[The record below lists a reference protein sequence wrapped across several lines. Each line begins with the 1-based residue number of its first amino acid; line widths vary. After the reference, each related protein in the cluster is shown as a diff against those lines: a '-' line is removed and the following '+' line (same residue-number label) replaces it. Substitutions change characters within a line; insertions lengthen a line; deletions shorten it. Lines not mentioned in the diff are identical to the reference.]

1 MDISPKWKE
10 RKINQAE
17 ILLMPANLPPEYYKA
32 EMRYAQAKTI
42 EEKIAATEELIRLA
56 PKHKGTEKLLRMLK
70 KRLAKL
76 RREQE
81 ERKGRRVGGGKA
93 LMVKKEGAAQVVL
106 IGTPNSGKSSL
117 LRRLTGAR
125 PEVADYPFTTV
136 EPVPGM
142 MEFEDVQIQLV
153 EAGGVVEGSSIGRGL
168 GKLPLALAKSADVV
182 ALVLDATGNL
192 LEQLQ
197 LLLGELEA
205 SGIRLNRRPPAVSLE
220 VMSSGGIEIRGGQFV
235 EGGEREIKRLLL
247 EHGISNAHL
256 VIDEPIS
263 LEELEEIFER
273 SITYKPAFIIV
284 TKCDSPK
291 AREKVEELVAKV
303 GERFKV
309 VMAGADEKKIKM
321 EIFHALGMIRVY
333 TKPPDGEP
341 AKRPLVLP
349 RGSKV
354 IDVARAV
361 HKDFEK
367 SLKFARVWGSTRFP
381 GQQVP
386 KDYQLEDRDI
396 VELHI

>member
-1 MDISPKWKE
+1 
-10 RKINQAE
+10 
-17 ILLMPANLPPEYYKA
+17 MPANLPPEYYKA

-247 EHGISNAHL
+247 EHG
-256 VIDEPIS
+256 
-263 LEELEEIFER
+263 
-273 SITYKPAFIIV
+273 
-284 TKCDSPK
+284 
-291 AREKVEELVAKV
+291 
-303 GERFKV
+303 
-309 VMAGADEKKIKM
+309 
-321 EIFHALGMIRVY
+321 
-333 TKPPDGEP
+333 
-341 AKRPLVLP
+341 
-349 RGSKV
+349 
-354 IDVARAV
+354 
-361 HKDFEK
+361 
-367 SLKFARVWGSTRFP
+367 
-381 GQQVP
+381 
-386 KDYQLEDRDI
+386 
-396 VELHI
+396 